1 MVKQC
6 LEKRSFL
13 LLFCLFLFLSLIV
26 IGNVNV
32 FPSVTKNINNFDWDV
47 WADQIQMGESP
58 DKPQI
63 VNGLILRMEFD
74 SDITVS
80 ENPHLERIV
89 IGTNDIQGNTYWNVQ
104 RATACMNG
112 LLVTNTTNRSS
123 GAADPYKWT
132 TGPMMIQ
139 RDTLVQCFGVAV
151 QNVEDSYTMQLIS
164 P

>member
-1 MVKQC
+1 MVRQC
-6 LEKRSFL
+6 LKKRAFL

-104 RATACMNG
+104 RATACI
-112 LLVTNTTNRSS
+112 SHS
-123 GAADPYKWT
+123 APQ
-132 TGPMMIQ
+132 MIK
-139 RDTLVQCFGVAV
+139 
-151 QNVEDSYTMQLIS
+151 NE
-164 P
+164 